1 MATKRVN
8 PADIKDMLLRWSR
21 AKTRGYEGVSVDNF
35 SGSWADGLAFCALI
49 HHFYP
54 DSFDFSSLD
63 KNNRRANLELAFK
76 TIEEKIDVPP
86 LIAVSD
92 MLAMKDKPDWKCVF
106 TYIQSVYRKL
116 HDKD

>member
-1 MATKRVN
+1 MHQCISQFIDCL
-8 PADIKDMLLRWSR
+8 PL
-21 AKTRGYEGVSVDNF
+21 F
-35 SGSWADGLAFCALI
+35 
-49 HHFYP
+49 P
-54 DSFDFSSLD
+54 
-63 KNNRRANLELAFK
+63 RR
-76 TIEEKIDVPP
+76 EKIDVPP